1 MISESSES
9 LLNEVASEKVLPRS
23 SSAYKKLCLYLR
35 KKAMDL
41 LARREHAIEEMRQ
54 KLRAALKKKVF
65 FAKKAASQKM
75 EGFED
80 SCFSE
85 NDHNDDDVVMA
96 LEKVIDDLQGEGL
109 LSDERFTEAFVR
121 YRQNNGHGP
130 MRIQTEL
137 RERGV
142 SEKIQ
147 AAWLDFADPQWI
159 EQVAQV
165 RSKRFGDNLPGDYKE
180 RARQARFLQYRGFTT
195 DQIKQTLAGDS
206 YD

>member
-1 MISESSES
+1 MPESSES
-9 LLNEVASEKVLPRS
+9 LLNGVASEKVLPRS
-23 SSAYKKLCLYLR
+23 PSAYKKLCISLR

-41 LARREHAIEEMRQ
+41 LARREHAVEEMRQ
-54 KLRAALKKKVF
+54 KLHAALKKKAF
-65 FAKKAASQKM
+65 LDKKAASQKM
-75 EGFED
+75 EGFQDACFAEED
-80 SCFSE
+80 CHE
-85 NDHNDDDVVMA
+85 ELVANA
-96 LEKVIDDLQGEGL
+96 LEKVVGDLQDEGL

-147 AAWLDFADPQWI
+147 TTWLDFADPLWF
-159 EQVAQV
+159 EQAAQV
-165 RSKRFGDNLPGDYKE
+165 RSKRFGNNLPGDYKE

-206 YD
+206 YE

>member
-1 MISESSES
+1 LISESSES
-9 LLNEVASEKVLPRS
+9 LLNEVASEKVLPCS
-23 SSAYKKLCLYLR
+23 SSAYKKLCISLR

-54 KLRAALKKKVF
+54 KLRAALKKKAF
-65 FAKKAASQKM
+65 LAKKAASQKM

-85 NDHNDDDVVMA
+85 SDHNEEAVVMA

-121 YRQNNGHGP
+121 YRENNGHGP
-130 MRIQTEL
+130 IRIQTEL

-147 AAWLDFADPQWI
+147 ATWLDFSDPQWN
-159 EQVAQV
+159 EQIAQV
-165 RSKRFGDNLPGDYKE
+165 RLKRFGADLPGDYKE

-195 DQIKQTLAGDS
+195 DQIKQTLAGYS
-206 YD
+206 HE

>member
-9 LLNEVASEKVLPRS
+9 PQDEVASAKVLPHS
-23 SSAYKKLCLYLR
+23 SLR

-41 LARREHAIEEMRQ
+41 LARREHAAAELRRKLEAYVHKQSKKMDFDSGDVAKVVEE
-54 KLRAALKKKVF
+54 
-65 FAKKAASQKM
+65 
-75 EGFED
+75 
-80 SCFSE
+80 
-85 NDHNDDDVVMA
+85 
-96 LEKVIDDLQGEGL
+96 LESEGL
-109 LSDERFTEAFVR
+109 VSDERFAETFVR
-121 YRQNNGHGP
+121 YRKNNGVGP

-147 AAWLDFADPQWI
+147 ATWLDFADPLWH
-159 EQVAQV
+159 EQVTEV
-165 RSKRFGDNLPGDYKE
+165 RHKRFGTALPGDYKE

-195 DQIKQTLAGDS
+195 DQIKQALAGEN

>member
-23 SSAYKKLCLYLR
+23 SPAYKKLCLYLR

-41 LARREHAIEEMRQ
+41 LARREHAIDEMRQ
-54 KLRAALKKKVF
+54 KLRAALKKKAF
-65 FAKKAASQKM
+65 LTKKAASQKM

-85 NDHNDDDVVMA
+85 SDHNEEAVDMA

-109 LSDERFTEAFVR
+109 LSDERFTEGFVR
-121 YRQNNGHGP
+121 YRKNNGHGP
-130 MRIQTEL
+130 IRIQTEL

-147 AAWLDFADPQWI
+147 ATWLDFADPLWF
-159 EQVAQV
+159 ERAAQV
-165 RSKRFGDNLPGDYKE
+165 RSKRFGDDLPGDYKE

-206 YD
+206 C